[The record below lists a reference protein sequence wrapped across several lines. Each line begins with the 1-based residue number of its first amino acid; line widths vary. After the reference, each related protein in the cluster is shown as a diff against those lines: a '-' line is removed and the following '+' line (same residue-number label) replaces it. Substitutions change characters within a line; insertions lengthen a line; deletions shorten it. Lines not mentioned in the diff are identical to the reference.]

1 MTMTVRQMLQAKG
14 ARILSVDP
22 GTSVLAAL
30 ELMAKHDI
38 GSVLVTEGQRLVG
51 IFTERDYARKVI
63 LQGRNSRD
71 ATIGE
76 LMTANVLTISPSQT
90 VDDCMAIMTNNR
102 FRHLPVVELG
112 EVIGIITI
120 GDVVK
125 SVIADQEATI
135 SQLHTYISGD
145 GYAQPPKP

>member
-14 ARILSVDP
+14 ARILSVTP
-22 GTSVLAAL
+22 ATSVLAAL
-30 ELMAKHDI
+30 EVMAKHDI
-38 GSVLVTEGQRLVG
+38 GSVLVTEDKRLVG

-76 LMTANVLTISPSQT
+76 LMTANVLTISPTQT

-102 FRHLPVVELG
+102 FRHLPVVEHG

-145 GYAQPPKP
+145 GYAQPPKS